1 MDLPRTVSLQSNPP
15 GLVSA
20 SARDNA
26 AVTAAAATG
35 YAQTADGSYVG
46 FETRGAGPLDL
57 LEVSNGTLFSFASA
71 AEQPVW
77 LDYVDR
83 LASFSRLIRF
93 DPRGVG
99 LSDPFVGDAS
109 TAERHADE
117 IVAVL
122 DATGSESAA
131 LLGVTYAGAGAILS
145 AAAHPERVHALILIN
160 SFARLARSD
169 DYPIGVPIH
178 LVERLQ
184 DATRP
189 GADDTPGA
197 DLSLMAPSLAE
208 RDGFARWWVDAG
220 RRGASPASARSLIAT
235 SMGLDVRSVLPEVRV
250 PTLVLHSRDNRFA
263 RVGHGRYLADHI
275 PGATYV
281 ELPIADHVPW
291 ANGELF
297 AGEIE
302 EFLTGARRAD
312 LSHRVLATVLFTD
325 IVDSTLRAIEMGDQ
339 QWRSLLDQHDRLA
352 QREIARFGG
361 RHIKSTGDGVLA
373 TFDVPGRAIHAAR
386 AMRDAVH
393 QIGLQIRA
401 GLHVGEIELRGDD
414 VAGVAVHV
422 AARVAATAEAD
433 EILVSSTVKE
443 LVAGSGLE
451 FVDRGAHELK
461 GVPGPWQLFATP
473 AR

>member
-1 MDLPRTVSLQSNPP
+1 
-15 GLVSA
+15 
-20 SARDNA
+20 
-26 AVTAAAATG
+26 VTTRTG
-35 YAQTADGSYVG
+35 YAQTPDGSYVG
-46 FETRGAGPLDL
+46 FETRGEGPPDL
-57 LEVSNGTLFSFASA
+57 LEVSNATLFSFASA

-77 LDYVDR
+77 LDYVER

-117 IVAVL
+117 ILAVL

-131 LLGVTYAGAGAILS
+131 LVGVTYAGAGAIL
-145 AAAHPERVHALILIN
+145 AAASHPERVHALVLIN
-160 SFARLARSD
+160 SFARLTRSD
-169 DYPIGVPIH
+169 DYPIGVPVH
-178 LVERLQ
+178 LVEQLQ
-184 DATRP
+184 AATRP
-189 GADDTPGA
+189 GDDAPGS
-197 DLSLMAPSLAE
+197 DLDLMAPSLAE
-208 RDGFARWWVDAG
+208 RDGFRNWWVDAG

-235 SMGLDVRSVLPEVRV
+235 SIGLDVRSVLAEVRM
-250 PTLVLHSRDNRFA
+250 PTLVLHARDNRFL
-263 RVGHGRYLADHI
+263 RVEHGRYLADHI
-275 PGATYV
+275 PDAKYV

-291 ANGELF
+291 ANGELY

-325 IVDSTLRAIEMGDQ
+325 IVDSTQRAIEIGDQ
-339 QWRSLLDQHDRLA
+339 SWGSLLDQHDRLA

-361 RHIKSTGDGVLA
+361 RLIKSTGDGVLA

-386 AMRDAVH
+386 AMRGAAH

-401 GLHVGEIELRGDD
+401 GLHVGEIELRVDD

-451 FVDRGAHELK
+451 FVDRGEHDLK
-461 GVPGPWQLFATP
+461 GVPGSWHLYTTP
-473 AR
+473 G

>member
-1 MDLPRTVSLQSNPP
+1 MT
-15 GLVSA
+15 GA
-20 SARDNA
+20 AR
-26 AVTAAAATG
+26 TG
-35 YAQTADGSYVG
+35 YAQTPDGSYVG
-46 FETRGAGPLDL
+46 FETRGSGPLDL
-57 LEVSNGTLFSFASA
+57 LEVSNGTLFSFAAA

-117 IVAVL
+117 IIAVL

-131 LLGVTYAGAGAILS
+131 LVGVTYCGAGAIL
-145 AAAHPERVHALILIN
+145 AAASHPERVHALVLIN
-160 SFARLARSD
+160 SFARLTRSD
-169 DYPIGVPIH
+169 DYPIGVPRH
-178 LVERLQ
+178 LVEQLQ
-184 DATRP
+184 DATQP
-189 GADDTPGA
+189 GADDSPGA
-197 DLSLMAPSLAE
+197 DISLMAPSLAD

-235 SMGLDVRSVLPEVRV
+235 SIELDVRSVLGEVRV
-250 PTLVLHSRDNRFA
+250 PTLVLHARDNQFL
-263 RVGHGRYLADHI
+263 RVTHGRYLADHI

-291 ANGELF
+291 ANGEIY

-312 LSHRVLATVLFTD
+312 RSHRVLATVLFTD
-325 IVDSTLRAIEMGDQ
+325 IVDSTLRAIETGDQ
-339 QWRSLLDQHDRLA
+339 QWRSVLDQHDRIA
-352 QREIARFGG
+352 QREIARYGG
-361 RHIKSTGDGVLA
+361 RLVKSTGDGVLA
-373 TFDVPGRAIHAAR
+373 TFDVPGRAISAAR
-386 AMRDAVH
+386 AMRDAAH

-401 GLHVGEIELRGDD
+401 GLHIGEIELRNDD

-422 AARVAATAEAD
+422 AARVAATAAAD
-433 EILVSSTVKE
+433 EILVSSTVTE
-443 LVAGSGLE
+443 LVAGSGLV
-451 FVDRGAHELK
+451 FVDRGTHDLK
-461 GVPGPWQLFATP
+461 GVPGHWRLYATP
-473 AR
+473 GD

>member
-1 MDLPRTVSLQSNPP
+1 V
-15 GLVSA
+15 
-20 SARDNA
+20 
-26 AVTAAAATG
+26 ATG
-35 YAQTADGSYVG
+35 YAQTPDGSYVG
-46 FETRGAGPLDL
+46 YETRGSGPLDL
-57 LEVSNGTLFSFASA
+57 LEVSNGTLFSFVSA

-77 LDYVDR
+77 LDYVER

-99 LSDPFVGDAS
+99 LSDAFVGDAS

-117 IVAVL
+117 ILAVL

-131 LLGVTYAGAGAILS
+131 LLGVTYTGAGAILA

-160 SFARLARSD
+160 AFARLARSD
-169 DYPIGVPIH
+169 DYPVGVPVH
-178 LVERLQ
+178 VVERLQ
-184 DATRP
+184 DATTPGSDDPP
-189 GADDTPGA
+189 GADIE
-197 DLSLMAPSLAE
+197 LMAPSLAG

-220 RRGASPASARSLIAT
+220 RRGASPTSARSLIGT
-235 SMGLDVRSVLPEVRV
+235 SLGLDVRSLLAELRV
-250 PTLVLHSRDNRFA
+250 PTLVLHSRDNRFV

-275 PGATYV
+275 PGAKYV

-291 ANGELF
+291 SNSELY

-325 IVDSTLRAIEMGDQ
+325 IVDSTVRAIEMGDH

-361 RHIKSTGDGVLA
+361 RHVKSTGDGVLA

-386 AMRDAVH
+386 AIREATN
-393 QIGLQIRA
+393 QIGLPIRA
-401 GLHVGEIELRGDD
+401 GLHVGEIELRDDD

-422 AARVAATAEAD
+422 AARIAASAVAD

-451 FVDRGAHELK
+451 FFDRGSHDLK
-461 GVPGPWQLFATP
+461 GVPGSWHLFATR
-473 AR
+473 AQ

>member
-1 MDLPRTVSLQSNPP
+1 M
-15 GLVSA
+15 
-20 SARDNA
+20 
-26 AVTAAAATG
+26 
-35 YAQTADGSYVG
+35 
-46 FETRGAGPLDL
+46 
-57 LEVSNGTLFSFASA
+57 
-71 AEQPVW
+71 
-77 LDYVDR
+77 
-83 LASFSRLIRF
+83 
-93 DPRGVG
+93 
-99 LSDPFVGDAS
+99 
-109 TAERHADE
+109 
-117 IVAVL
+117 
-122 DATGSESAA
+122 
-131 LLGVTYAGAGAILS
+131 
-145 AAAHPERVHALILIN
+145 
-160 SFARLARSD
+160 
-169 DYPIGVPIH
+169 
-178 LVERLQ
+178 
-184 DATRP
+184 
-189 GADDTPGA
+189 
-197 DLSLMAPSLAE
+197 
-208 RDGFARWWVDAG
+208 
-220 RRGASPASARSLIAT
+220 
-235 SMGLDVRSVLPEVRV
+235 
-250 PTLVLHSRDNRFA
+250 
-263 RVGHGRYLADHI
+263 
-275 PGATYV
+275 
-281 ELPIADHVPW
+281 PW

-361 RHIKSTGDGVLA
+361 RLIKSTGDGVLA

-451 FVDRGAHELK
+451 FVDRGEHDLK
-461 GVPGPWQLFATP
+461 GVPGSWHLYATP
-473 AR
+473 G